1 MRHTPKLQIPFA
13 GMVKHITGSY
23 KITYHPDGQD
33 GQAYEIDFTPPFRRI
48 NMVHDLEKILGVKF
62 PSAECFDTEGQMLSM
77 NVL

>member
-1 MRHTPKLQIPFA
+1 MAYSCSKLQVPFA

-48 NMVHDLEKILGVKF
+48 NMVYDLEKAIGVKF
-62 PSAECFDTEGQMLSM
+62 PPAECFETEG
-77 NVL
+77 

>member
-1 MRHTPKLQIPFA
+1 MAYSFSKLRVPFV

-48 NMVHDLEKILGVKF
+48 SMVHDLEKVLGVKL
-62 PSAECFDTEGQMLSM
+62 PSTENFETEG
-77 NVL
+77 